1 MTPEQQRVSEDLEK
15 LGFPR
20 DPEVVGAV
28 AHRTETE
35 VLIVLD
41 DTGAISLMRP
51 TGRGLVPIGDG
62 EMVPRSVMDAI
73 ICPRVDRVV
82 IPPKRERGHAGEIC
96 EQDLSFLDNPCAFQ
110 RGRRT

>member
-1 MTPEQQRVSEDLEK
+1 MTPEQQRVSDDLEK

-20 DPEVVGAV
+20 DPKVVGAV

-51 TGRGLVPIGDG
+51 TGRGLVVIGAD
-62 EMVPRSVMDAI
+62 EAPRSVMDAI
-73 ICPRVDRVV
+73 ICPRADKVE
-82 IPPKRERGHAGEIC
+82 IPPKRERDHAGEIC
-96 EQDLSFLDNPCAFQ
+96 EQDLSFLDNPCAFR
-110 RGRRT
+110 RGRWI